1 MEEFLRY
8 VLASLVTTP
17 GDIAIKRTD
26 SPGKVVFHV
35 AVRRADAPRVIGKG
49 GTTIR
54 AIRNLLQASASK
66 RDLAATLELVEI

>member
-8 VLASLVTTP
+8 VLTSLVATP
-17 GDIAIKRTD
+17 GDIAIKKTD

-35 AVRRADAPRVIGKG
+35 AVRKADAPRIIGKG

-66 RDLAATLELVEI
+66 RDLTASLELVEL